1 MGIHWERQCLLHTAS
16 ALGTGLFTPRIAIS
30 EGKCR
35 ELFARAWEAG
45 AAWPG
50 DTFGPWF
57 QGPLWSTEQEQQ
69 PHRTWLH

>member
-35 ELFARAWEAG
+35 ELFA
-45 AAWPG
+45 
-50 DTFGPWF
+50 
-57 QGPLWSTEQEQQ
+57 
-69 PHRTWLH
+69 